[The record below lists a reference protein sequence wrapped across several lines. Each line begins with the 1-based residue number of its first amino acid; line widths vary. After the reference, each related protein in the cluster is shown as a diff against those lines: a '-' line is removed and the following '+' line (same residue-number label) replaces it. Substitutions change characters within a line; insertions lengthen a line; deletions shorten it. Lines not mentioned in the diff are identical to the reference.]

1 MFGKPDED
9 VQRLA
14 KAGTVAFGGVG
25 IAGTTL
31 PETASYFAIRE
42 RADAGQ
48 ADAGQA
54 GAGRAGAGRAEL
66 RPALERL
73 LTTATPAGRVYAAD
87 LLSHLD
93 PVAGQAAWRQLA
105 AQPGEV
111 STFTGCLMGRTT
123 LAEYARGRID
133 ESG

>member
-1 MFGKPDED
+1 VALFHKADED
-9 VQRLA
+9 IKRLA

-42 RADAGQ
+42 RATAGQ
-48 ADAGQA
+48 DGAGQD
-54 GAGRAGAGRAEL
+54 GAGRTEL

-87 LLSHLD
+87 LLGHLD
-93 PVAGQAAWRQLA
+93 PAAGRAAWQKLA
-105 AQPGEV
+105 TQSDDV

-123 LAEYARGRID
+123 LAEYARGRM
-133 ESG
+133 EASG

>member
-1 MFGKPDED
+1 VALFHKSDED

-42 RADAGQ
+42 RADAGR
-48 ADAGQA
+48 DGD
-54 GAGRAGAGRAEL
+54 GRAEL

-87 LLSHLD
+87 LLGHLD
-93 PVAGQAAWRQLA
+93 RAAGQAAWHQLA
-105 AQPGEV
+105 AQPGDV
-111 STFTGCLMGRTT
+111 STFTGCLMGRST
-123 LAEYARGRID
+123 LAEYARGRI
-133 ESG
+133 EGSVRP